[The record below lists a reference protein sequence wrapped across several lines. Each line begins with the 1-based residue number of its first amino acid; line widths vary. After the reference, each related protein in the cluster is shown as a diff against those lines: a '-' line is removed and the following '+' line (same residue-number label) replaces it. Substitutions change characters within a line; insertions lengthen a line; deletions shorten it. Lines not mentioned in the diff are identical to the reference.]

1 MNSPRKILLIDSA
14 SDRKMRIKALAD
26 RGYSVFPA
34 LKMDEASSRCTRGGY
49 DLVLVHAE
57 GEQQAQAVEFSDRI
71 REQCPKQLL
80 LLSGGAGD
88 RDYAVTGDLQVLV
101 QRVDEMLQENKK
113 APDLASAA

>member
-14 SDRKMRIKALAD
+14 SDRKTRIRALAD

-34 LKMDEASSRCTRGGY
+34 LKMDEAKSRCTRGGY

-57 GEQQAQAVEFSDRI
+57 GEQQAQALEFSDHI

-88 RDYAVTGDLQVLV
+88 RDYTVPGDLQALL
-101 QRVDEMLQENKK
+101 QRVDALLQDNAK
-113 APDLASAA
+113 ASDLANAA